1 MPTVPKWYWVG
12 SVLALVWA
20 LAGCFAYWSQVSMTA
35 DDLAKLPPAQAAMWA
50 MMPKWVV
57 GAYAVAVWA
66 ALAGAF
72 GLLLRKAWARP
83 LFLVSLIGVVVQ
95 FGWTFFATPLLKT
108 QGGGAALFP
117 LFILIAGMAM
127 LALARHA
134 SARGWLR

>member
-1 MPTVPKWYWVG
+1 MQTVPKWYWIA

-35 DDLAKLPPAQAAMWA
+35 DDLAQLPPEQAAIWA

-66 ALAGAF
+66 ALAGTL
-72 GLLLRKAWARP
+72 GLLLRKSWARP
-83 LFLVSLIGVVVQ
+83 ALLVSLFGIVVQ
-95 FGWTFFATPLLKT
+95 FGWTFFATPLLAS
-108 QGGGAALFP
+108 QGAGAAAFP
-117 LFILIAGMAM
+117 LFILLAGMAM

-134 SARGWLR
+134 AARGWLH